1 VKIYQLIYTS
11 VQHSL
16 SDTSLGLENQP
27 GMRVW
32 SCSQGITKD
41 NISEIIKFANY
52 RLPKNNDVVFS
63 EIIGDPEVPSLFPKI
78 FRTIHLADG
87 RYAAIQSVFA
97 GVDHQS
103 QPRNFFAHALVFDE
117 IDEGFLPES
126 YCGSEL
132 FKTHLTTEEAEKQ
145 LVHYLPI
152 IEVAETDD
160 KNEGKVREFIDTH
173 KGELSYLID
182 KAMMV
187 LKSDTITHI
196 CISTKSEEL
205 TCKYLVALKYMLPR
219 ELEYHTGISTYNVY
233 IPSDKQNQIIFNGTI
248 EGKNNITQEA
258 VLTRTNCIYIDME
271 KLNVADDELSPLFD
285 FGLSELRSEYAKYN
299 FRNAQALEDWL
310 DTKKDEGQPGMGA
323 RLLKLKASGGN
334 DAFVTR
340 ALELYE
346 KLSEDAMKNVRFEI
360 CKVMYDNCSLFGKE
374 LKGITDKYITMC
386 LTKLCNGEAYEIED
400 FLPKGPSAKQQA
412 QFFKNRMADYM
423 EIIRTNFDTI
433 GHKNKYVLITLFAQI
448 KHEVGDKSWHE
459 FFKERKQYLIL
470 FTELA
475 SVIITGYGA
484 NAFSPPSVW
493 TDEELHEAVAY
504 FDSSTQ
510 DDKIKQSCL
519 KYVYFHE
526 EVDWELY
533 GVMLTK
539 HKKTR
544 GEEIKDMQR
553 LKRMLS
559 RVGYIPFTRGSYM
572 DLRAE
577 VTSDML
583 DSASPL
589 LLSRLLYAYYQW
601 RGTYGNQAKA
611 QDRAERVR
619 ALLLEMRR
627 TQESCYNY
635 IVPKLAIEIV
645 EAPGH
650 YHELMV
656 SADTM
661 PVSFWNWFLIGYSRC
676 REQDDKILNY
686 THVYHGSRAGLMK
699 LPNLRKRMKMAFKNV
714 E

>member
-1 VKIYQLIYTS
+1 MKIYQLIYTS

-16 SDTSLGLENQP
+16 SDTELGLENQP

-32 SCSQGITKD
+32 SCSQGITRD
-41 NISEIIKFANY
+41 NISEIIKFSNY

-63 EIIGDPEVPSLFPKI
+63 EIIGDPEVPTLFPKI
-78 FRTIHLADG
+78 FRTIHLSDG

-97 GVDHQS
+97 GVDHQGEA
-103 QPRNFFAHALVFDE
+103 RNFFAHALVFDE
-117 IDEGFLPES
+117 IDENFFPES
-126 YCGSEL
+126 YCDSPL
-132 FKTHLTTEEAEKQ
+132 FKTHLTTHEAEKQ
-145 LVHYLPI
+145 LVHYLPV
-152 IEVAETDD
+152 IEDAKPFEASE
-160 KNEGKVREFIDTH
+160 KEIRLFIDLH
-173 KGELSYLID
+173 RSELSYLI
-182 KAMMV
+182 KQAMIV
-187 LKSDTITHI
+187 LKSDTLTHL
-196 CISTKSEEL
+196 CISTESEFL
-205 TCKYLVALKYMLPR
+205 TRSYLVALKYMLPR
-219 ELEYHTGISTYNVY
+219 DLEYHTGISTYNVY

-248 EGKNNITQEA
+248 AGKNNITKEA
-258 VLTRTNCIYIDME
+258 IEARTNCVFIDME
-271 KLNVADDELSPLFD
+271 KLNMADNELSPLFD
-285 FGLSELRSEYAKYN
+285 FSLDELRGEYAKYN
-299 FRNAQALEDWL
+299 FRSVHALEDWL
-310 DTKKDEGQPGMGA
+310 DTKKNENQPGMGA

-334 DAFVTR
+334 ECFTTR
-340 ALELYE
+340 ALELYDRI
-346 KLSEDAMKNVRFEI
+346 SEDAMKGVRFEI
-360 CKVMYDNCSLFGKE
+360 CKVMFDNCALFGKN
-374 LKGITDKYITMC
+374 LKSITDNYITMC
-386 LTKLCNGEAYEIED
+386 LTKLCKGEAYEIED
-400 FLPKGPSAKQQA
+400 FLPQGPNTKQQA

-433 GHKNKYVLITLFAQI
+433 GQRNKYLLITLLAQI

-459 FFKERKQYLIL
+459 FFKERKQYLML

-475 SVIITGYGA
+475 SIIITGSGA

-493 TDEELHEAVAY
+493 TKEELHEAVAY
-504 FDSSTQ
+504 FDSSAQ
-510 DDKIKQSCL
+510 DDNIKQSCL

-526 EVDWELY
+526 EVDWEMY
-533 GVMLTK
+533 GLMLTK

-544 GEEIKDMQR
+544 GEEVKDMQR
-553 LKRMLS
+553 LKRMLG

-583 DSASPL
+583 DNASPL

-611 QDRAERVR
+611 QEKAERVR

-627 TQESCYNY
+627 TQTSCYNY
-635 IVPKLAIEIV
+635 IIPKLALEIV

-650 YHELMV
+650 YHELIV

-661 PVSFWNWFLIGYSRC
+661 PVSFWNWFLMGYSRC
-676 REQDDKILNY
+676 KEQDDKILNY